1 MLAKPEETIPK
12 PAKADNPSLEQILDA
27 SINGIIA
34 TDVAG
39 RIIFINAQA
48 LEICRLSCD
57 KVTGAAIPEIFPKS
71 GPLAMECLESRK
83 PLLGHHIVE
92 NGVHLILN
100 ISLIENEKKI
110 RGAYCSLQEMQ
121 LLERAARK
129 LESHKRLI
137 EQLETIFKT
146 SSDGIVVYDGKGNFI
161 RMNKAAAKL
170 NGWKLKDVRGKNV
183 ADLLDEGWFDRS
195 VTLEV
200 LKTRRQVSLLQY
212 VTKTK
217 RHLLITGTPA
227 FDEDGS
233 ISMVILNDRDLTQL
247 NALKGQLEEARLIS
261 EKYKDELSEMSLG
274 DFQEQQII
282 AESNEMRQTLRV
294 ALKLAKLDASNILIL
309 GESGTGKG
317 ILAKFIHQNSRR
329 QKKPFIQINCAA
341 LPENLLEAELFGYE
355 KGAFTGAREEG
366 KAGLFE
372 LAQEGTLFLDE
383 IGDLPFS
390 VQAKLLKYLDDS
402 VIQRLGGTKPISINC
417 AVIAATNQDL
427 DTLAKREKFRLD
439 LYYRLNS
446 FIIKIPPLRNRPGDL
461 LELVKHFLDKYNKE
475 YGQARRLSPNALE
488 RLQNHSYP
496 GNIRELKNVIKRAVA
511 LSDRDVLDA
520 EFFSSLGVEEKD
532 IQKPVR
538 SAGKPNFPR
547 DIKGQLVSLEKEL
560 LKEAFARFKT
570 TRKVAEYLQTS
581 QSSIMR
587 KLKKHSLHLN

>member
-1 MLAKPEETIPK
+1 MPERAE
-12 PAKADNPSLEQILDA
+12 DNAEQTWMSENLPLEQIVDA

-39 RIIFINAQA
+39 RIIFINARG
-48 LEICRLSCD
+48 LEICRLTRAQ
-57 KVTGAAIPEIFPKS
+57 VLGAAIPEVFPKS
-71 GPLAMECLESRK
+71 GPLAMECLKYRR
-83 PLLGHHIVE
+83 PLLGQHIVE
-92 NGVHLILN
+92 AGANFVLN
-100 ISLIENEKKI
+100 ISLVEQGKRIA
-110 RGAYCSLQEMQ
+110 GAYCSLQEMQ
-121 LLERAARK
+121 QLERAARK

-146 SSDGIVVYDGKGNFI
+146 SVDGIVVYDGKGNFV

-183 ADLLDEGWFDRS
+183 ADLLNEGWFDRS

-200 LKTRRQVSLLQY
+200 LKTKRQFSMLQY

-227 FDEDGS
+227 FDEDGN
-233 ISMVILNDRDLTQL
+233 ISMVILNDRDITQL
-247 NALKGQLEEARLIS
+247 NALKEQLEEARLIS
-261 EKYKDELSEMSLG
+261 AKYKDELSEMSLA
-274 DFQEQQII
+274 DFHEQQII

-294 ALKLAKLDASNILIL
+294 ALKLAKLDASNILLL
-309 GESGTGKG
+309 GDSGTGKG
-317 ILAKFIHQNSRR
+317 VLAKFIHQNSRR

-417 AVIAATNQDL
+417 AVIAATNRDL
-427 DTLAKREKFRLD
+427 DALAKSGKFRLD

-446 FIIKIPPLRNRPGDL
+446 FIIKIPPLRDRPGDL
-461 LELVKHFLDKYNKE
+461 LELVKYFLDKYNKE

-488 RLQNHSYP
+488 KLQNHSYP
-496 GNIRELKNVIKRAVA
+496 GNVRELKNVIKRAVA
-511 LSDRDVLDA
+511 LSDKDILDA
-520 EFFSSLGVEEKD
+520 EFFNSLGIDEKEPPN
-532 IQKPVR
+532 PVSSGEKKKNTR
-538 SAGKPNFPR
+538 N
-547 DIKGQLVSLEKEL
+547 IKGQLVSLEKQIL
-560 LKEAFARFKT
+560 QEAFARFKT

-587 KLKKHSLHLN
+587 KVKKYDLNLN